1 MFNGER
7 DEIMDEVLLGKYIE
21 DYTKIF
27 LTKQWP
33 KEKFKWEAI
42 LTFQKEWDVDAVD
55 FKTMF
60 DRATSNTKSLLASQN
75 YFPKGMI

>member
-42 LTFQKEWDVDAVD
+42 LTFQKE
-55 FKTMF
+55 
-60 DRATSNTKSLLASQN
+60 
-75 YFPKGMI
+75 